1 MQSSRYFGNSF
12 LREIKPRAFEVGF
25 KIVVRP
31 APLPAFDQRR
41 QPVERRHI
49 ESEHLADFLCRGTPA
64 IGTDIRGHRR
74 AAFAVAQ
81 IHVLNCFFP
90 LVAARKI
97 QVNIRPFPALFRQKA
112 LEQQI
117 HTDRIDGR
125 NAQRIAHRAVCR
137 RPPALHQNPAFEAV
151 ADDVPDDE
159 KITGQLQ
166 LLDQRQLV
174 FQLPPHALGDGAIAV
189 SRPLPYPL
197 SQKGIHRF
205 AIGHGITGK
214 IVAQFFQCEFKTRG
228 KLGCIRDRFETI
240 GKKPRHAFGA
250 AHMP

>member
-1 MQSSRYFGNSF
+1 MRQIESLSTAIIPKPSKSTLTMPRAAQSSLSHCTTTRPGIVAGSSGTTESRAPSEITMPPECWLRWRGKSCSAMQSSRYFGNSF
-12 LREIKPRAFEVGF
+12 LREIKPCAFEVGF

-166 LLDQRQLV
+166 LLDQRQL
-174 FQLPPHALGDGAIAV
+174 
-189 SRPLPYPL
+189 
-197 SQKGIHRF
+197 
-205 AIGHGITGK
+205 
-214 IVAQFFQCEFKTRG
+214 
-228 KLGCIRDRFETI
+228 
-240 GKKPRHAFGA
+240 
-250 AHMP
+250 